1 MTTAPPK
8 EFFALS
14 SLLTGFSEQTL
25 QFAQQSA
32 DFYGEFV
39 KIHDSAA
46 DDLLGLYRTGLASG
60 QTPDD
65 IARGILD
72 DEADKAV
79 ADTARA
85 LIVFWYLGQIA
96 PPGGDAAIPSANIYA
111 EGLAWRAIQAH
122 PTGVSHQ
129 KFGYW
134 ATLPAPLDDFL

>member
-1 MTTAPPK
+1 MTPVPK

-14 SLLTGFSEQTL
+14 NLLTGFTVETL
-25 QFAQQSA
+25 QYAQQSA

-39 KIHDSAA
+39 KAYGSAA
-46 DDLLGLYRTGLASG
+46 DDLLNLYRAGMAG
-60 QTPDD
+60 NDAPED
-65 IARGILD
+65 IAGRILD
-72 DEADKAV
+72 TQADEAV
-79 ADTARA
+79 AGAAQA

-96 PPGGDAAIPSANIYA
+96 PPGGDAAIPSSNIYA

-134 ATLPAPLDDFL
+134 ASLPPPLDDFL